1 MECRIFFVSYSCNVR
16 SSLLYECRRP
26 KFDVDANQQQ
36 EVLMLTPSCVA
47 AVGVLINGQALSTQA
62 QRSALTHF
70 AICPLMVLLLLPS
83 ITSLPALAELS
94 SGRFHV
100 PTPMPFPMRV
110 HKLILRRGNIHPNL
124 FRNSRSKFCMEANH
138 PFHQDNLIIPPPC
151 VAAPKSDRGRVSTS

>member
-1 MECRIFFVSYSCNVR
+1 M
-16 SSLLYECRRP
+16 
-26 KFDVDANQQQ
+26 DANQQQ
-36 EVLMLTPSCVA
+36 EVLKLTPSCVA

-110 HKLILRRGNIHPNL
+110 HKLILRRGTIHPTL
-124 FRNSRSKFCMEANH
+124 FRNSPLKFDMEATESYHNTTVCCST
-138 PFHQDNLIIPPPC
+138 QIRQRTC
-151 VAAPKSDRGRVSTS
+151 VNQLVLRDDWNPSQSERSCPLLKQLLWSLHA